1 MQVGLLMFKK
11 QIYILVLMSIFLF
24 LVLMFITTGKI
35 LFCCCC
41 FSVLLLGINTL
52 SHVYFRN
59 FLTSSFAALRGVT
72 IPSINAASMSP
83 IKL

>member
-1 MQVGLLMFKK
+1 MFKK

-24 LVLMFITTGKI
+24 LVLMFITRQNI
-35 LFCCCC
+35 IFFCC